1 MKKMRRNDK
10 CGSVSLQMKNQ
21 AGNYSDQEKKFKEG
35 KFCVLSMKQPVQ
47 VSQRERGIG
56 IGSHVVIQILE
67 NCNLLNGN
75 HCNYTSVQRI
85 NIFLH

>member
-47 VSQRERGIG
+47 VSQRERERHWNWI
-56 IGSHVVIQILE
+56 SC
-67 NCNLLNGN
+67 CNTDFRELQPFKWQSL
-75 HCNYTSVQRI
+75 
-85 NIFLH
+85 